1 MITLNMYAEERLEQ
15 VEQIIEQL
23 VSSEDQYS
31 PLKSLLDSLPT
42 LLKVDDAIISYRK
55 KAKELKEQLKQN
67 KAMIKKCSENLN
79 TYEARAKSQLEA
91 ATLKRDKD
99 NRILA
104 TRLAAVQ
111 NSITQM
117 SLDNQLAVKSQ
128 EVHIKQESNTIIQQ
142 VENQLK
148 SQISSLDAK
157 LKSTREDGK
166 KFHSRLTE
174 GASKIIEE
182 IKSFEEVNK
191 IRIETMQ
198 KQGRGNDIT
207 KVNGKDNLR
216 NWLFREISSRLDKGI
231 ENCKKTFD
239 KKFKNLNLEYN
250 QQLLS
255 LRGEVENMREGMP
268 KNETSVILVSK
279 TEQLLD
285 SGKKMITQLAGFFA
299 ENFESIEKSLQDHD
313 ATVETLK
320 DVEDLKEFRD
330 KRFEFF
336 QTKRKVKDIED
347 RVDADFYLIQD
358 NLKKATMMTK
368 EVEMK
373 ADKSKEEL
381 QKIRRVQSSLD
392 MNKKS
397 IREKIKVLNEK
408 ATLIEIKFAVI
419 SKQKGIDVKD
429 LEEKCV
435 RVSVISKEDLSN
447 FDPSLISTFN

>member
-1 MITLNMYAEERLEQ
+1 MYAEERLEQ

-42 LLKVDDAIISYRK
+42 LLKVDEAIVSYRK

-67 KAMIKKCSENLN
+67 KAMIKKCGDNLN

-99 NRILA
+99 NRTLS

-128 EVHIKQESNTIIQQ
+128 EVHIKQESNSIIQQ
-142 VENQLK
+142 VDNQLK
-148 SQISSLDAK
+148 SQISGLEAK

-166 KFHSRLTE
+166 KFYSRLTE
-174 GASKIIEE
+174 GSNKIVEE
-182 IKSFEEVNK
+182 IKSFEEVNR

-207 KVNGKDNLR
+207 RSSGKDNLR
-216 NWLFREISSRLDKGI
+216 NWLFREISARLDKGI

-239 KKFKNLNLEYN
+239 KKFKTLNLEYN
-250 QQLLS
+250 QKLLS
-255 LRGEVENMREGMP
+255 LRSDVEQMREGIP
-268 KNETSVILVSK
+268 KAESSLSLLSK
-279 TEQLLD
+279 TEQLLE
-285 SGKKMITQLAGFFA
+285 SSRKMLTQLAGFFDEGQERLSKSMSEHDQTA
-299 ENFESIEKSLQDHD
+299 ESSRESE
-313 ATVETLK
+313 
-320 DVEDLKEFRD
+320 DVKEFRD

-336 QTKRKVKDIED
+336 QSKRQIKELED
-347 RVDADFYLIQD
+347 RADADLYLIQD
-358 NLKKATMMTK
+358 NLKKASLLAK
-368 EVEMK
+368 ENDIK
-373 ADKSKEEL
+373 ADKSKEEM
-381 QKIRRVQSSLD
+381 QKIKRIQSSLE

-397 IREKIKVLNEK
+397 IRDKIKALSEK
-408 ATLIEIKFAVI
+408 ATAIEIKFAVI
-419 SKQKGIDVKD
+419 ARQKGLEPKDFEDRLVK
-429 LEEKCV
+429 
-435 RVSVISKEDLSN
+435 VSVISKDEMSS
-447 FDPSLISTFN
+447 FDPSLLSAI

>member
-1 MITLNMYAEERLEQ
+1 MYAEERLEQ

-42 LLKVDDAIISYRK
+42 LLKVDEAIVSYRK
-55 KAKELKEQLKQN
+55 KAKELKEQLKVN
-67 KAMIKKCSENLN
+67 KAMIKKCGDNLN

-99 NRILA
+99 NRTLS

-128 EVHIKQESNTIIQQ
+128 EVHIKQESNSIIQQ
-142 VENQLK
+142 VDNQLK
-148 SQISSLDAK
+148 AQVSGLDAK

-166 KFHSRLTE
+166 KFYSRLTE
-174 GASKIIEE
+174 GSNKIVEE

-207 KVNGKDNLR
+207 RSSGKDNLR
-216 NWLFREISSRLDKGI
+216 NWLFREISARLDKGI

-239 KKFKNLNLEYN
+239 KKFKTLNLEYN
-250 QQLLS
+250 QKLLS
-255 LRGEVENMREGMP
+255 LRSDVEQIREGIP
-268 KNETSVILVSK
+268 KADSSLSLLNK
-279 TEQLLD
+279 TEQHLE
-285 SGKKMITQLAGFFA
+285 SSRKMTTQLAGFF
-299 ENFESIEKSLQDHD
+299 EEGHEKLNKSLTEHD
-313 ATVETLK
+313 RLAELSKENEDIK
-320 DVEDLKEFRD
+320 DFRE
-330 KRFEFF
+330 KKFEFF
-336 QTKRKVKDIED
+336 QTKRQIKELED
-347 RVDADFYLIQD
+347 RVDADLYLIQD
-358 NLKKATMMTK
+358 NVKKANLLAK
-368 EVEMK
+368 ENNMK

-381 QKIRRVQSSLD
+381 QKIKRIQSSIE

-397 IREKIKVLNEK
+397 IRDKIKALNEK
-408 ATLIEIKFAVI
+408 ATAIEIKFAVI
-419 SKQKGIDVKD
+419 GKQKGIETREAEDRFVK
-429 LEEKCV
+429 
-435 RVSVISKEDLSN
+435 VSVISRDEMSS
-447 FDPSLISTFN
+447 FDPSLISAI

>member
-1 MITLNMYAEERLEQ
+1 MYAEERLEQ
-15 VEQIIEQL
+15 VEQIIDQL

-42 LLKVDDAIISYRK
+42 LLKVDEAIISYRK

-67 KAMIKKCSENLN
+67 KASIKKCSENLN

-148 SQISSLDAK
+148 SQISSLDTK

-174 GASKIIEE
+174 GASKIVEE

-207 KVNGKDNLR
+207 KASGKDNLR

-250 QQLLS
+250 QQLLT
-255 LRGEVENMREGMP
+255 LRSEVEVMREGLP
-268 KNETSVILVSK
+268 KTETSVTLVSK

-285 SGKKMITQLAGFFA
+285 SSKKLVTQLAGYFA
-299 ENFESIEKSLQDHD
+299 ENFGSIEKSLKEHD
-313 ATVETLK
+313 EIVDSLK
-320 DVEDLKEFRD
+320 EGEDVKEFRE
-330 KRFEFF
+330 KRFEFM
-336 QTKRKVKDIED
+336 QTKRKIKEIED
-347 RVDADFYLIQD
+347 KVDADFYLIQD
-358 NLKKATMMTK
+358 NLKKATMLSK
-368 EVEMK
+368 EIEMK
-373 ADKSKEEL
+373 AEKAKEEV

-392 MNKKS
+392 MNKKNV
-397 IREKIKVLNEK
+397 REKIKAVNEK
-408 ATLIEIKFAVI
+408 ATAVEIKFAVI
-419 SKQKGIDVKD
+419 SKQKGIDVRE
-429 LEEKCV
+429 LEEKFV
-435 RVSVISKEDLSN
+435 RVSVISKDDLSN
-447 FDPSLISTFN
+447 FDPSLISTIN

>member
-1 MITLNMYAEERLEQ
+1 MYAEERLEQ

-42 LLKVDDAIISYRK
+42 LLKVDEAIVSYRK

-67 KAMIKKCSENLN
+67 KAMIKKCGDNLN

-99 NRILA
+99 NRTLS

-128 EVHIKQESNTIIQQ
+128 EVHIKQESNSIIQQ
-142 VENQLK
+142 VDNQLK
-148 SQISSLDAK
+148 SQISGLEAK

-166 KFHSRLTE
+166 KFYSRLTE
-174 GASKIIEE
+174 GSNKIVEE
-182 IKSFEEVNK
+182 IKSFEEVNR

-207 KVNGKDNLR
+207 RSSGKDNLR
-216 NWLFREISSRLDKGI
+216 NWLFREISARLDKGI

-239 KKFKNLNLEYN
+239 KKFKTLNLEYN
-250 QQLLS
+250 QKLLS
-255 LRGEVENMREGMP
+255 LRSDVEQMREGIP
-268 KNETSVILVSK
+268 KNESSLSLLSK
-279 TEQLLD
+279 TEQLLE
-285 SGKKMITQLAGFFA
+285 SSRKMITQLAGL
-299 ENFESIEKSLQDHD
+299 FEEGHEKLVKSLLEHD
-313 ATVETLK
+313 QAAESSK
-320 DVEDLKEFRD
+320 ENEDVKEFRD

-336 QTKRKVKDIED
+336 QSKRQIKELED
-347 RVDADFYLIQD
+347 RVDADLYLIQD
-358 NLKKATMMTK
+358 NLKKATLLAK
-368 EVEMK
+368 ENDMK
-373 ADKSKEEL
+373 ADKSKEEI
-381 QKIRRVQSSLD
+381 QKIKRISSSLE

-397 IREKIKVLNEK
+397 IRDKIKVLNEK
-408 ATLIEIKFAVI
+408 ATTIEIKFAVI
-419 SKQKGIDVKD
+419 SRQKGIDPKDAEDRFVK
-429 LEEKCV
+429 
-435 RVSVISKEDLSN
+435 VSVISKDEISS
-447 FDPSLISTFN
+447 FDPSLISAI